1 MDEKLVITIFGVAAE
16 LGAVKKFEMFDVI
29 TLGSNA
35 TAAAEVLNR
44 PERSGISVMPM
55 RTTPP
60 PAMSCLIPC
69 DLACVR

>member
-1 MDEKLVITIFGVAAE
+1 MFGVAAVFC
-16 LGAVKKFEMFDVI
+16 AVKKFEMFDVI
-29 TLGSNA
+29 TLGSKV
-35 TAAAEVLNR
+35 TTAAEVLNR
-44 PERSGISVMPM
+44 PERSGIRVMPM